1 MFLPLFGKVP
11 GIEGW
16 SEFASGYSWPT
27 LFAFLLVFPDGRFV
41 PRWTRWALLG
51 WVGVYLLAA
60 FVSPRN
66 LLLIGLTVALVAVSL
81 GSQPYRYF
89 RHADAIQ
96 RQQTKWVVGAFLLVL
111 AFLPLALLNVFIA
124 PAAEGSGVALLRST
138 GVRSALLLAGAS
150 IPLSMGIAILRYR
163 LWDIDLI
170 IRKTLVYGV
179 LSALLALVYFG
190 SVVLLQ
196 AVFETLIGSQSP
208 FIIVV
213 STLLIAALF
222 APLRRRLQ
230 ALIDRRFF
238 RRKYDAAQTLAAFAT
253 TARDE
258 VELEALAAELL
269 RAVQETMQP
278 ERVSLWLKPDRPSIT
293 PMKEGR

>member
-1 MFLPLFGKVP
+1 
-11 GIEGW
+11 
-16 SEFASGYSWPT
+16 
-27 LFAFLLVFPDGRFV
+27 
-41 PRWTRWALLG
+41 
-51 WVGVYLLAA
+51 
-60 FVSPRN
+60 
-66 LLLIGLTVALVAVSL
+66 
-81 GSQPYRYF
+81 
-89 RHADAIQ
+89 
-96 RQQTKWVVGAFLLVL
+96 
-111 AFLPLALLNVFIA
+111 
-124 PAAEGSGVALLRST
+124 
-138 GVRSALLLAGAS
+138 
-150 IPLSMGIAILRYR
+150 MGIAILRYR
-163 LWDIDLI
+163 LFDIDII
-170 IRKTLVYGV
+170 IRKALVYG
-179 LSALLALVYFG
+179 LLTASLALVYFG

-238 RRKYDAAQTLAAFAT
+238 RRKYDAAQTLAAFTT